1 VEQPPQYHPEGDVF
15 VHTLLLLEKL
25 EAGCASTLAW
35 GALLHDV
42 GKPATFRRAPDRIR
56 FDGHVEIGVR
66 IAQEICGRLRF
77 SKEDTAQI
85 VALVQNH
92 MRFGDVEKM
101 KDSTLKRFFR
111 LPHFGEHLELHR
123 LDCLSSHGGLELY
136 NYARQRYEAMPVE
149 AVRPMLLVT
158 GRDLIAAGYHPG
170 KGFKE
175 MLWLAEDAQLEGRIQ
190 SREEG
195 LALLREH
202 FPQAK

>member
-1 VEQPPQYHPEGDVF
+1 MKGVEQPPQYHPEGDVF

-56 FDGHVEIGVR
+56 FDGHVEVGVR
-66 IAQEICGRLRF
+66 IAEEICGRLRF

-85 VALVQNH
+85 VALVGNH

-111 LPHFGEHLELHR
+111 LPNFGEHLELHR
-123 LDCLSSHGGLELY
+123 LDCLSSHGGSGALRLRPAALRGDACRSGAPRVAG
-136 NYARQRYEAMPVE
+136 NGQGPDCGRLSAR
-149 AVRPMLLVT
+149 
-158 GRDLIAAGYHPG
+158 
-170 KGFKE
+170 
-175 MLWLAEDAQLEGRIQ
+175 
-190 SREEG
+190 RE
-195 LALLREH
+195 
-202 FPQAK
+202 F